1 MEEHEYL
8 RTENHRLQSELDQL
22 RRNYEDSSRRLQ
34 KVERELDRRNQTTEI
49 VNLCKLLLTGSLV
62 PLMSIVL
69 LYWVLEGSLFS
80 PIHTEL

>member
-1 MEEHEYL
+1 VEEHEYL